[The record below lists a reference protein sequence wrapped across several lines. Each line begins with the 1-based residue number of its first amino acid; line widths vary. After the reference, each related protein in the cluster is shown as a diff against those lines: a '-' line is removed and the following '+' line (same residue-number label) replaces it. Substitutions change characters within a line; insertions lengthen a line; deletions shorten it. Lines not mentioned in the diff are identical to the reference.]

1 MEDPEGVALGRVALE
16 LSELRKVLLAPGA
29 LAYISGD
36 IAALETGI
44 FTPWCHG
51 PFHGGRL
58 GNIFTPLHE
67 ISNAKLIQHV

>member
-51 PFHGGRL
+51 PFMVAGWATSSHL
-58 GNIFTPLHE
+58 CM
-67 ISNAKLIQHV
+67 K